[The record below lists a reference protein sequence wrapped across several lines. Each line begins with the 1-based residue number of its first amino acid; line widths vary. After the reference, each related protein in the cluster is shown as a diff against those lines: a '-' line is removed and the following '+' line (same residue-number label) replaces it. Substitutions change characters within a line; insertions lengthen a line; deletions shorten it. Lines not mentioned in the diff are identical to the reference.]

1 VKTFFDWSGVMDVR
15 ERVAQT
21 SPEALKKWL
30 VASGRK
36 YMVFN
41 SEDLVDALEWPDQHQ
56 LLQRLIDAYR
66 EHRRTKP
73 TGRKER
79 QLTLGGQEVPMSVYK
94 GEVLELEEKKEL
106 WEQLGSELRLMR

>member
-1 VKTFFDWSGVMDVR
+1 MQER

-36 YMVFN
+36 YLIFN
-41 SEDLVDALEWPDQHQ
+41 SVDLVDALSWPEDHQ

-66 EHRRTKP
+66 EHRRTQEIGKLHEQQ
-73 TGRKER
+73 TFH
-79 QLTLGGQEVPMSVYK
+79 GQMGAGKTYK
-94 GEVLELEEKKEL
+94 TEVLDFEEKKEL
-106 WEQLGSELRLMR
+106 WKELDSELRLMR